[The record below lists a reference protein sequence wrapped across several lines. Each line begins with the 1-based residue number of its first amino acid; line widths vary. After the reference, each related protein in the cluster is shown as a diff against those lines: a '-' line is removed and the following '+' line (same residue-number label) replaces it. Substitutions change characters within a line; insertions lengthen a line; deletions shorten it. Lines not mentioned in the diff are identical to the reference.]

1 VLLSLVTIPDLPERM
16 KDWDR
21 FYKWLNPDPDLAASE
36 YTRLRRLLI
45 SFFKGRFC
53 ADAEGLA
60 DQTIERVVQLLPK
73 YGNELPSHPT
83 RYCYGVARYIYKE
96 YLRNEFS
103 RNTGELPNLSP
114 AAYDSE
120 LAEEKEALDRCLHH
134 CLRELDNQ
142 KREMFIRYYLVNSE
156 EKSVLHQTMAEQMG
170 ITITALRLQIL
181 RIKEKLRA
189 CITECRQGGGKGLK

>member
-1 VLLSLVTIPDLPERM
+1 M

-21 FYKWLNPDPDLAASE
+21 FYQWLNPDPDLAASE
-36 YTRLRRLLI
+36 YKRLRRLLI
-45 SFFKGRFC
+45 SFFKGRYC

-73 YGNELPSHPT
+73 YGNELPSHPP
-83 RYCYGVARYIYKE
+83 RFCYGVARYIYKE
-96 YLRNEFS
+96 YLRNEVS
-103 RNTGELPNLSP
+103 RNTGELPISSP

-120 LAEEKEALDRCLHH
+120 LAEEKEDLDRCLRN

-156 EKSVLHQTMAEQMG
+156 EKSVLHQAMAEQMG
-170 ITITALRLQIL
+170 VTITALRLQIL
-181 RIKEKLRA
+181 RVKEKLRA
-189 CITECRQGGGKGLK
+189 CISDCRQRGGRV